1 MSPDALQALLSNTW
15 SFFLVVLFFGGSIFV
30 HELGHFLAA
39 RRRGAHVER
48 FSIGFG
54 PAIWS
59 WRGKDGVEYR
69 LSWIPLGGYV
79 LLPQL
84 ADLGPVE
91 GESTTDVKKLPPI
104 DYVSKLLILVAGA
117 AFNILFAFALACIVW
132 LVGQPMIADFAT
144 TKIGA
149 ITPTLSLPDGTAVPN
164 PAAEAGLQAG
174 DIVRS
179 VDGHTVANFE
189 DIWNGVML
197 GNGRAAD
204 GRPQSQISI
213 ERAGK
218 KMDITVYPRLLSEE
232 KVRVVGIEPADNM
245 LAAESA
251 LPGSPAEAA
260 GVKPGDRILALDGKP
275 VFQRSAVSDY
285 LAENTGR
292 PTEFLFQRGDEKI
305 TLKIQPRLETD
316 EPGAKPVARIG
327 LRYRDVVIILHPTP
341 WAQISDDIIST
352 VRTLGALLS
361 PTSDIGPSKLSG
373 PIGIARALHQQAQW
387 DFRRALWFVIL
398 VNVNLA
404 IFNLLPV
411 PVLDGG
417 QVLFATIGRLRR
429 RELPANFIMAMQSAF
444 FVLII
449 SLVLYVS
456 FSDVQRWRRDLKA
469 DRVEAAAPAHP
480 AK

>member
-1 MSPDALQALLSNTW
+1 VSADALQALLSNIW

-84 ADLGPVE
+84 ADLGPIE
-91 GESTTDVKKLPPI
+91 GENIADVKKLPPI

-132 LVGQPMIADFAT
+132 FVGQPMIADFAT

-149 ITPTLSLPDGTAVPN
+149 ITPTLSLPDGTTIPN

-179 VDGHTVANFE
+179 VDGHAVANFE

-197 GNGRAAD
+197 GNGRTAD
-204 GRPQSQISI
+204 GRPQSQIVI
-213 ERAGK
+213 ERTGK
-218 KMDITVYPRLLSEE
+218 SMDITVYPRLLSEE
-232 KVRVVGIEPADNM
+232 KIRVVGIEPADNM
-245 LAAESA
+245 LTTESA
-251 LPGSPAEAA
+251 LPGTPAEAA

-275 VFQRSAVSDY
+275 VFQRSAVSDH
-285 LAENTGR
+285 LANNPGR

-316 EPGAKPVARIG
+316 EPSAKPVARIG
-327 LRYRDVVIILHPTP
+327 LRYRDVIIVIHPTP
-341 WAQISDDIIST
+341 WAQISDDVVST

-449 SLVLYVS
+449 SLVIYVS
-456 FSDVQRWRRDLKA
+456 FFDVQRWRRDLKA
-469 DRVEAAAPAHP
+469 ERVEVAAPAMP